1 MFQAEQAT
9 LIARPFAKLA
19 LMVCA
24 HQDCLSRR
32 GPPCS
37 TAYVLEHHLI
47 GSDRNEET
55 LKGFASV
62 NI

>member
-1 MFQAEQAT
+1 V
-9 LIARPFAKLA
+9 A

-24 HQDCLSRR
+24 HQDCLRR
-32 GPPCS
+32 RCPPLS
-37 TAYVLEHHLI
+37 TDDVLEHHLI
-47 GSDRNEET
+47 GSDRKEKT